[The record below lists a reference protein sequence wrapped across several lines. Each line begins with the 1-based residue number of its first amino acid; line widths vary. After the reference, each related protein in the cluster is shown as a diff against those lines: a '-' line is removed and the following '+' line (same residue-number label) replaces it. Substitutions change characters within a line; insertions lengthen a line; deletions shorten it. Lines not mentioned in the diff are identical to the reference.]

1 VKLYYSPGACSL
13 ASHIALE
20 EWGGDYDTVKVDLS
34 KHQTED
40 GTDFYSISPRGY
52 VPAIS
57 SDEFDLLTEN
67 PAVLT
72 YVAEKTDPLP
82 TGKDRF
88 KLLEWIGFIGTEIHG
103 GYHPLFGQDTDDRQ
117 AKAKDKLAETYRL
130 TEKLMD
136 GKDWL
141 VGDGPTVADN
151 YLFVT
156 LLWADKF
163 DVDLPQSLVDYRERN
178 KQRDAVNKAMSAE
191 GLL

>member
-1 VKLYYSPGACSL
+1 MRLDL
-13 ASHIALE
+13 ADRIDRHVHDNQQTGTAE
-20 EWGGDYDTVKVDLS
+20 EQRNARLCDHV
-34 KHQTED
+34 
-40 GTDFYSISPRGY
+40 FR
-52 VPAIS
+52 
-57 SDEFDLLTEN
+57 
-67 PAVLT
+67 
-72 YVAEKTDPLP
+72 
-82 TGKDRF
+82 
-88 KLLEWIGFIGTEIHG
+88 
-103 GYHPLFGQDTDDRQ
+103 QDTDDRQ

-178 KQRDAVNKAMSAE
+178 KQRDAVGKAMSAE